1 MRYIFEEKQNNL
13 KLNNNEVSMLFID
26 FTGRQQ
32 LVVCGTDEQLPMCLV
47 KQGTTPV
54 LSM

>member
-1 MRYIFEEKQNNL
+1 MKYIFNQSNL
-13 KLNNNEVSMLFID
+13 QLNNNEVSMLFID
-26 FTGRQQ
+26 FTGREQ
-32 LVVCGTDEQLPMCLV
+32 LVVCDTDEALPMCLV